1 MAGEAVTI
9 PGAGS
14 PLLGLDEAGAPFE
27 VFAAA
32 ARRFRSDHVLSSFSS
47 TYFPL
52 VAFCFI
58 TMNSQWLTLRKSS
71 KYSTDQW
78 YLGHVSRASLAWAI
92 SQWGLPFH
100 EKDSSHQAVRDQH
113 ADTWEVSISK
123 LPPQT
128 LVEAAYPVVCI
139 RSALT
144 VGDAVKEVAVVGP
157 LLPHPLH
164 LGRAWLEVTKVLFS
178 EARLLEHLD
187 LVAGKRRGRGVVA
200 RQRAEDALGGLT
212 RPAVWR
218 GEELNCVVG
227 LEQRA

>member
-1 MAGEAVTI
+1 
-9 PGAGS
+9 
-14 PLLGLDEAGAPFE
+14 
-27 VFAAA
+27 
-32 ARRFRSDHVLSSFSS
+32 
-47 TYFPL
+47 
-52 VAFCFI
+52 
-58 TMNSQWLTLRKSS
+58 
-71 KYSTDQW
+71 
-78 YLGHVSRASLAWAI
+78 
-92 SQWGLPFH
+92 
-100 EKDSSHQAVRDQH
+100 VRDQH
-113 ADTWEVSISK
+113 ADAWEVSVSK

-128 LVEAAYPVVCI
+128 LVEAAYAVVCI

-212 RPAVWR
+212 CPAVWR
-218 GEELNCVVG
+218 GEELNRVVG